1 MQSVVARSAEALG
14 TSANI
19 KKSKYRVGK
28 HDGFHAIAHE
38 TKADKGLINLPPEQT
53 LPPESTHL
61 QDQSFVCSRGY
72 WLLTSSTADII
83 VAVGSTA
90 CAVQKARKSWTQDRN
105 TPAVWSDVREK
116 TRTHAVKKERSS
128 QEPPNINSNQ
138 RRSPSPGLSKK
149 LHKQRY
155 HAPENCGE
163 SFPMTG
169 IPYKIQWHM

>member
-72 WLLTSSTADII
+72 
-83 VAVGSTA
+83 
-90 CAVQKARKSWTQDRN
+90 
-105 TPAVWSDVREK
+105 
-116 TRTHAVKKERSS
+116 
-128 QEPPNINSNQ
+128 
-138 RRSPSPGLSKK
+138 
-149 LHKQRY
+149 
-155 HAPENCGE
+155 
-163 SFPMTG
+163 
-169 IPYKIQWHM
+169 